1 MALKFKDISS
11 YSQSDKDRTPH
22 SFEARVGGFRLV
34 VTRHIHYPEQWLLRC
49 DPFLET
55 AIDDCPAKD
64 AQRQAVVLLR
74 GNLTACIKQLG
85 E

>member
-11 YSQSDKDRTPH
+11 YSQGAKDRTPH
-22 SFEARVGGFRLV
+22 SFEARVGGFKLV

-55 AIDDCPAKD
+55 AIDDCPVAD
-64 AQRQAVVLLR
+64 AQRQAVDRLRTALVACLELL
-74 GNLTACIKQLG
+74 GK
-85 E
+85 